1 VKELCLFLAGDG
13 AVELYQDYGKPSE
26 DSFEGYNIRRRRLS
40 TSASSHQMAPQ
51 QLVLSTN
58 ISLLVYLRSLV
69 CTPLPMQPLL

>member
-1 VKELCLFLAGDG
+1 
-13 AVELYQDYGKPSE
+13 VELYQDYGKPSE
-26 DSFEGYNIRRRRLS
+26 DSFEGYNIRRRLS

-69 CTPLPMQPLL
+69 CTPTPVPMQPLL